1 MPWHHVWNSLKQTDD
16 LQFPKVQKIR
26 LFADARLVVLVN
38 LGILGAVYQRRVVA
52 LKIYRLLNLLL
63 FPFKLK
69 EIIYVYKTFIIRALM
84 LEKGERP
91 STTLRDGEPSG
102 LGAGLCSPCVPCM
115 LKSLCALFGLA
126 RRAHCGR
133 GLKYALVMTHRLR
146 GLPPCGSLLSF
157 LFC

>member
-1 MPWHHVWNSLKQTDD
+1 MPWHHVWNSLKQTND

-52 LKIYRLLNLLL
+52 LKTYRLLNLLL

-84 LEKGERP
+84 LEQGERP
-91 STTLRDGEPSG
+91 STTLRDGEPTG
-102 LGAGLCSPCVPCM
+102 LEAGLCSPCVPCM

-126 RRAHCGR
+126 RRANCGR
-133 GLKYALVMTHRLR
+133 ELKYALVMTHRLR

>member
-1 MPWHHVWNSLKQTDD
+1 MPWHHVWNSLKQTND

-52 LKIYRLLNLLL
+52 LKICRLLNLLL

-84 LEKGERP
+84 LEQGERP

-126 RRAHCGR
+126 RRANCGR
-133 GLKYALVMTHRLR
+133 ELKYALVMTHRLR